1 MPNHHRK
8 NYGPGVRHPRP
19 ANSHH
24 AGFPNRSAQ
33 DSFRDGPVMLERTEE
48 SNSDSFRS
56 VIDDLTI
63 KNQKLKRRLRR
74 LEGLY
79 GTGHHTSHAAR
90 LFEVRVHDLP
100 EHKKAELEKI
110 LRNFTASI
118 DNENGQESTRSGVT
132 PGNRS
137 ALDSGYASVSRV
149 GNDGPEGSW
158 ASSYNNSEL
167 KKMRLVVRRL
177 EQLFTGADATVGDR
191 RVMQQQ
197 DISDMAAAEDK
208 EEREKYGAHIDK
220 IGAREASLMSPPTG
234 MGNTIDTGSNESLV
248 MNSDEP
254 EQRPTHPIDLD
265 PSREQIP
272 SDNIEYLT
280 HMTESSTKG
289 GPNTQGGWVYLNLMI
304 NMAQLHTINVTPPFI
319 KKAIASVST
328 KLELSADG
336 RMVRWRGYDGSQTG
350 SSMAGDASSDHS
362 PGPLGNRNVDGKAF
376 QSGSESRSLSC
387 GSRSGSGPGGVGGG
401 PQVQESHKFHYRPI
415 FARSQSFED
424 DSSSCI
430 TSDTDSQEQQKRS
443 SSGESGGTGS
453 KRRDTG
459 PIIFYKG
466 GGFCTDLSSQALR
479 QDEELNEEQPTRYV
493 RATSRPLGSNG
504 SQHPPPPST
513 KNESPLYQPGSVI
526 PEEDAMEID
535 RDEAIMQFSP
545 EFPATK
551 HPATVPPAP
560 IEFEASGIGG
570 VLPADNFAINC
581 ETKHYILPE
590 QYGRLPVSRS
600 KALKK
605 RILHRI
611 PKSAI
616 EAFHEE
622 ASEASELGEA
632 SEAGGISGISGVTSL
647 TSPRSP
653 KRRSISHGPGPTTL
667 RHEILSTS
675 TTRLPPSSLPP
686 ASYIFSPS
694 EDSSSQGETDEDA
707 PPSSG
712 SENYFFPAIA
722 DGYMQTP
729 SGGEGEPISTFQRSP
744 SSAATAGDGSRA
756 SSAFGGMP
764 SATGSGSEDQ
774 TFEGPL
780 SMDSEQSSSVES
792 GADGI
797 SLEGLIAAGLGGLV
811 EQVQMHKLQ
820 NEERPT
826 LKRSRGSVISSSSN
840 TQVRKS
846 ARMQQRGGDKS

>member
-1 MPNHHRK
+1 MVFCLQRLLYVQILTSISLDDSPYYMPNHHRK
-8 NYGPGVRHPRP
+8 KYGPGVRYPRP
-19 ANSHH
+19 KRSYNE
-24 AGFPNRSAQ
+24 GYPNRSAQ
-33 DSFRDGPVMLERTEE
+33 DSFRGGPLMLESTEE

-79 GTGHHTSHAAR
+79 GTGHNTSHAAR

-100 EHKKAELEKI
+100 EHKKAELEK
-110 LRNFTASI
+110 LLQNFTASI
-118 DNENGQESTRSGVT
+118 DNENGQGSSGSGVT

-137 ALDSGYASVSRV
+137 ALDSGYASVSRI

-158 ASSYNNSEL
+158 ASSHNNPEL

-177 EQLFTGADATVGDR
+177 EQLFTGVDATVGNH

-208 EEREKYGAHIDK
+208 KEKEKYGAHIGK
-220 IGAREASLMSPPTG
+220 IGAREAALMSPPTS
-234 MGNTIDTGSNESLV
+234 MRNIHDTGSNESLV

-254 EQRPTHPIDLD
+254 EQRPTRPIDLD

-336 RMVRWRGYDGSQTG
+336 RMVRWRGNDGSQSG
-350 SSMAGDASSDHS
+350 SSMTGDTGSDRS
-362 PGPLGNRNVDGKAF
+362 PGPQGNRNADGKTF
-376 QSGSESRSLSC
+376 ESGSESRSLSY
-387 GSRSGSGPGGVGGG
+387 GSGSGSGSGSGPGGVGGG

-415 FARSQSFED
+415 FVGSQSFED

-466 GGFCTDLSSQALR
+466 VGFCTDLSSQALR
-479 QDEELNEEQPTRYV
+479 QDEELNEEQPTGYV
-493 RATSRPLGSNG
+493 RATSRPLGSN
-504 SQHPPPPST
+504 SCQYPPPPST

-535 RDEAIMQFSP
+535 RDETIMEFSP
-545 EFPATK
+545 EFPATH
-551 HPATVPPAP
+551 HPTTPPPAP

-581 ETKHYILPE
+581 ETKHYLLPE

-600 KALKK
+600 IALKK

-611 PKSAI
+611 SKSAI

-622 ASEASELGEA
+622 D
-632 SEAGGISGISGVTSL
+632 
-647 TSPRSP
+647 
-653 KRRSISHGPGPTTL
+653 RRSISHGPGLATL

-694 EDSSSQGETDEDA
+694 EDSSSQGETDEEA
-707 PPSSG
+707 PRSSG
-712 SENYFFPAIA
+712 SEGYFFPATA

-729 SGGEGEPISTFQRSP
+729 SGGEGETMSSFQRSP

-756 SSAFGGMP
+756 SSVFGGMP
-764 SATGSGSEDQ
+764 SATGSEEP
-774 TFEGPL
+774 TFETPL
-780 SMDSEQSSSVES
+780 NIDSEQSSSVGS
-792 GADGI
+792 GMDGI
-797 SLEGLIAAGLGGLV
+797 SAEGLIAAGLGGLV
-811 EQVQMHKLQ
+811 EQEQMQEMQ

-826 LKRSRGSVISSSSN
+826 LKRSRGSVISSTSN

-846 ARMQQRGGDKS
+846 ARM

>member
-1 MPNHHRK
+1 VSSR
-8 NYGPGVRHPRP
+8 
-19 ANSHH
+19 
-24 AGFPNRSAQ
+24 
-33 DSFRDGPVMLERTEE
+33 
-48 SNSDSFRS
+48 
-56 VIDDLTI
+56 
-63 KNQKLKRRLRR
+63 
-74 LEGLY
+74 
-79 GTGHHTSHAAR
+79 
-90 LFEVRVHDLP
+90 
-100 EHKKAELEKI
+100 HKKAELEKI
-110 LRNFTASI
+110 LQNFTASI
-118 DNENGQESTRSGVT
+118 DNENGQGSTGSGVT

-158 ASSYNNSEL
+158 ASSHNNPEL

-177 EQLFTGADATVGDR
+177 EQLFTGVDATVGDR

-208 EEREKYGAHIDK
+208 KEREKYEAHIGK

-234 MGNTIDTGSNESLV
+234 MGNTNDTGSNESLV
-248 MNSDEP
+248 MNSDKP
-254 EQRPTHPIDLD
+254 EQRPTRPIDLD

-280 HMTESSTKG
+280 HMTESSTKD
-289 GPNTQGGWVYLNLMI
+289 GPNTQGGWVYLNLII

-336 RMVRWRGYDGSQTG
+336 RMVRWRGYDGSQSG
-350 SSMAGDASSDHS
+350 SSMAGDTSSDHS
-362 PGPLGNRNVDGKAF
+362 PGPLGNRNANGKAF
-376 QSGSESRSLSC
+376 ESGSESRSLSY
-387 GSRSGSGPGGVGGG
+387 GSGSGSGLGGVGGW

-415 FARSQSFED
+415 FAGSQSFED

-443 SSGESGGTGS
+443 SSHESGGTGS
-453 KRRDTG
+453 TRRDTG

-504 SQHPPPPST
+504 SQYPPPPST

-526 PEEDAMEID
+526 PEEDVMEID
-535 RDEAIMQFSP
+535 RDEAIMEFSP
-545 EFPATK
+545 EFPATH

-581 ETKHYILPE
+581 ETKHYLLPE

-600 KALKK
+600 IALKK

-622 ASEASELGEA
+622 EASEASEANEA
-632 SEAGGISGISGVTSL
+632 SEVGGVTNA

-653 KRRSISHGPGPTTL
+653 KRHSISHGPGPTTL

-694 EDSSSQGETDEDA
+694 EYSSSQGETDEDA
-707 PPSSG
+707 PRSSG
-712 SENYFFPAIA
+712 LEGYFFPATA

-729 SGGEGEPISTFQRSP
+729 SGGEGETISTFQRSP

-756 SSAFGGMP
+756 SSVFSGMP
-764 SATGSGSEDQ
+764 SATGSGDQ

-780 SMDSEQSSSVES
+780 SMDSEQSSSVGS
-792 GADGI
+792 GADGM
-797 SLEGLIAAGLGGLV
+797 SVEGLIAAGLGGLV
-811 EQVQMHKLQ
+811 EQVKMQKLQ

-826 LKRSRGSVISSSSN
+826 LKRSRGSVISSTSN